1 MENKDRNEL
10 NNIDLNNVAGGKT
23 NLEDYLKT
31 LSGKDSKDKLVDYGT
46 GVQLDLDPS
55 VNYDDNNNVYIIKR
69 EKATPDKE

>member
-31 LSGKDSKDKLVDYGT
+31 LAGKDSKDKLVDYGT